1 MNEQVQS
8 ILNAGRKKIQESIE
22 ASQAKIAAEVRR
34 KQVEADYLQRALLA
48 LVPEALHEFCEVD
61 VQRREIAICLPGAAQ
76 VVSNSQA
83 MAYDYKSIATDDSGE
98 VRVVN
103 KVRHRHALDYGLWLI
118 KRWKSDDEGE
128 VYLHIVDRTDDL
140 EVALAQAVEM
150 GDGREEAER
159 EARRLLEQAKRE
171 EKESKPLLCPLAHPD
186 QYQGCVK
193 EECAWFVQYRGF
205 DQCAVTIL
213 GITALYSEPGLE

>member
-1 MNEQVQS
+1 MNEQILS
-8 ILNAGRKKIQESIE
+8 ILNAGRRKIQESIE
-22 ASQAKIAAEVRR
+22 ASQAEIAAAVRR
-34 KQVEADYLQRALLA
+34 KQVEADYLRRALLA
-48 LVPEALHEFCEVD
+48 LVPEALHEFCVVD

-83 MAYDYKSIATDDSGE
+83 MDYDCKTIATDDGD
-98 VRVVN
+98 VRVVD
-103 KVRHRHALDYGLWLI
+103 KVRHVLNYGLWLI

-128 VYLHIVDRTDDL
+128 VYLSIVDRTDDL
-140 EVALAQAVEM
+140 EIALAQAVEM

-186 QYQGCVK
+186 EYKGCVK
-193 EECAWFVQYRGF
+193 EQCAWFVQYRGF
-205 DQCAVTIL
+205 DQCAITIL
-213 GITALYSEPGLE
+213 GIAALYHESGLE